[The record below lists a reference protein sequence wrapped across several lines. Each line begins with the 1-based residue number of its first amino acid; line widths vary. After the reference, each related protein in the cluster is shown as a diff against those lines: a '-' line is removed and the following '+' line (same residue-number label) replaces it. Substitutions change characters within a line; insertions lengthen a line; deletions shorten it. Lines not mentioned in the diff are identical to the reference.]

1 LNKRRKKTTKRTV
14 RKTAP
19 SPKNTQVPYSRLVRS
34 ARQAAT
40 NCLGIA
46 PEETVLILTDG
57 KVERIARAFFDAT
70 TQLGARSLLLEM
82 PPLERDGQE
91 PPLRVGAFL
100 KQFHA
105 AIIPTEHSLSHTQAR
120 RMACKEGVRIATLPG
135 IEENTMVRTLTANY
149 EKIAVASRKLAS
161 YLTKARE
168 VALSTALGTEISMS
182 ISGRMAHADT
192 GLLTRPGEF
201 SNLPAGEAYVAPVE
215 STANGTVVVDGSM
228 IGGWPLSQ
236 PIKLIVEEGYVTAI
250 RGGKEARALKRLLD
264 PLGKPAFNIAELG
277 IGTNYKAKIV
287 GSVLEDEKVK
297 GTVHIALGDNIS
309 MGGRISVESHVDG
322 ILMKPTLSLDGMP
335 ILREGRWVFK

>member
-1 LNKRRKKTTKRTV
+1 
-14 RKTAP
+14 
-19 SPKNTQVPYSRLVRS
+19 
-34 ARQAAT
+34 
-40 NCLGIA
+40 
-46 PEETVLILTDG
+46 
-57 KVERIARAFFDAT
+57 
-70 TQLGARSLLLEM
+70 
-82 PPLERDGQE
+82 
-91 PPLRVGAFL
+91 
-100 KQFHA
+100 
-105 AIIPTEHSLSHTQAR
+105 
-120 RMACKEGVRIATLPG
+120 
-135 IEENTMVRTLTANY
+135 
-149 EKIAVASRKLAS
+149 
-161 YLTKARE
+161 
-168 VALSTALGTEISMS
+168 
-182 ISGRMAHADT
+182 
-192 GLLTRPGEF
+192 
-201 SNLPAGEAYVAPVE
+201 VE